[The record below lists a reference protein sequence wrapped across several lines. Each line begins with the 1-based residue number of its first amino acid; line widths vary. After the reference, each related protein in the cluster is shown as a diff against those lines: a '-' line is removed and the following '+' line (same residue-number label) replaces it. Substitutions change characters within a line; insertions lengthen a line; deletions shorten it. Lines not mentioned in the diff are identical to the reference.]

1 MHTGPAERIF
11 SPSRQR
17 WFLLGLGLLFVVCSV
32 QYGFKARGSGAHPN
46 RSAILRW
53 GDALQHVT
61 DEDIYQHY
69 AYPNPPIMALILRP
83 LAYLSPLARSLC
95 WYYLKL
101 ALTLI
106 AVYWVFRL
114 VEEPGHPFPAWAKA
128 LAVLLSLRPILG
140 DLSHGNVNL
149 FILFLVV
156 AALYAFHRGRD
167 ALAGLSLALAIACKI
182 TPALFVPYFLW
193 KRAWK
198 TLAGCL
204 AGLVLF
210 LVLIPGWFLGHEANL
225 QLLNSWTRQMITPF
239 VLKET
244 VTSDHPNQ
252 SLPGLVFRLGT
263 HSPSFL
269 DEKGEPARYDN
280 LATLSPSQ
288 AGWII
293 KGCMAL
299 FAVLIVWSCRTP
311 TADRQGW
318 RLAAE
323 FSLVILGMLLFSERT
338 WKHHCVTLILPFAV
352 LVYYFAACRPGILL
366 RFYLIA
372 SLAVALLLMTSTST
386 TGVSETVD
394 EMAKMAQ
401 VYGAYVWAHFVLVTA
416 LIVLLRRPEAEVG
429 LLAPEWAAA
438 HRSAVCHL
446 RSEDPSGSGVPFP
459 IGNRGEASPHG
470 VLGDRSG

>member
-1 MHTGPAERIF
+1 MHTGSAERIF

-17 WFLLGLGLLFVVCSV
+17 WFLLGLCLLFVAFSV
-32 QYGFKARGSGAHPN
+32 QYGFKARGSGVHPN

-53 GDALQHVT
+53 RDALQHVT
-61 DEDIYQHY
+61 DEDIYQRY

-83 LAYLSPLARSLC
+83 FAFLSPLACSLC

-101 ALTLI
+101 GMTMV
-106 AVYWVFRL
+106 AVCWVFRL
-114 VEEPGHPFPAWAKA
+114 VEDPERPFPPWAKA
-128 LAVLLSLRPILG
+128 AAILLSLRPILG

-149 FILFLVV
+149 FILFLVA
-156 AALYAFHRGRD
+156 AALDAFHRGRD
-167 ALAGLSLALAIACKI
+167 WMAGLTLALAIACKI

-210 LVLIPGWFLGHEANL
+210 LVIVPGGFLGHEANL
-225 QLLNSWTRQMITPF
+225 RLLNSWTGQMITPF

-244 VTSDHPNQ
+244 VTSEHPNQ
-252 SLPGLVFRLGT
+252 SLPGLVFRLAT

-269 DEKGEPARYDN
+269 DDKGEPLRYDN
-280 LATLSPSQ
+280 FAAISPRH

-299 FAVLIVWSCRTP
+299 FAALIVWSCRTP
-311 TADRQGW
+311 ITNRQGW

-338 WKHHCVTLILPFAV
+338 WKHHGVTLLLPFTV
-352 LVYYFAACRPGILL
+352 LVYYLAACRPGTLL
-366 RFYLIA
+366 RTYLIG
-372 SLAVALLLMTSTST
+372 SLAVTVLFMTSTST
-386 TGVSETVD
+386 TGVADVLD
-394 EMAKMAQ
+394 EAAKQAQ
-401 VYGAYVWAHFVLVTA
+401 VYGAYVWAYLVLIAA
-416 LIVLLRRPEAEVG
+416 LIVMLRHSRLPLTDCREQNGEIPIHVQSAISG
-429 LLAPEWAAA
+429 LESSDSLEWCTVSSHTHNDLA
-438 HRSAVCHL
+438 C
-446 RSEDPSGSGVPFP
+446 G
-459 IGNRGEASPHG
+459 
-470 VLGDRSG
+470 